1 MKHIRVSGQRIVS
14 KGSKFMRGIVVK
26 IDFNSYDDTVVTVKY
41 KTIPD
46 KQYQV
51 Y

>member
-1 MKHIRVSGQRIVS
+1 MKNIRVSGQRIVS

-26 IDFNSYDDTVVTVKY
+26 INLNTVLPIVTVRY

-46 KQYQV
+46 KQYRV

>member
-1 MKHIRVSGQRIVS
+1 MKCIRVSGIRILS
-14 KGSKFMRGIVVK
+14 EGSRFMRGIVIK
-26 IDFNSYDDTVVTVKY
+26 LDFNGCNDTVITVRY

-46 KQYQV
+46 KQFRV